1 MLRGKD
7 DFVRCRADPFRAPSG
22 DLAARPGQSASAE
35 RQIQMRAVPRLLPLF
50 VESEWAHVG
59 AGLHDVLGLAL
70 DLQYDGFFL
79 DGNVLTNINSFSAEE
94 HQIVPRNN
102 PASGK
107 RYVKNFIFIP
117 R

>member
-1 MLRGKD
+1 
-7 DFVRCRADPFRAPSG
+7 
-22 DLAARPGQSASAE
+22 
-35 RQIQMRAVPRLLPLF
+35 MRAVPRLLPLF

-59 AGLHDVLGLAL
+59 AGLHDVLGLAP

-79 DGNVLTNINSFSAEE
+79 DGNVLTNINSFSVEE